1 MPMRFIAT
9 GGMRCFRVA
18 KVDGCVAFCTAAVKP
33 PRHGHFPSFHKRHSH
48 PLMNEAPP
56 GLSIRKP
63 LFLFALMYG
72 GMTVLAGVLGAK
84 QVALGPLAVE
94 AGIFAFLMLVVLS
107 STVAQLYGRAMA
119 DRLVLFGFIPLALSI
134 LLIALVLAL
143 PPSADMPP
151 ENVAAF
157 ERVLSQTPRIMAAG
171 PVAYGVSLFLNV
183 RIFSALRGSG
193 EAVGSGG
200 GWWMMARG
208 AIASAISQ
216 VVDTLIFITLAFY
229 GQFPIGS
236 LLMGQAL
243 AKVVLSIVLVPP
255 LIAGLIW
262 LAGWI
267 ARPGT
272 PPKA

>member
-1 MPMRFIAT
+1 M
-9 GGMRCFRVA
+9 
-18 KVDGCVAFCTAAVKP
+18 
-33 PRHGHFPSFHKRHSH
+33 S
-48 PLMNEAPP
+48 EAPP
-56 GLSIRKP
+56 APPPLPGTPRP

-107 STVAQLYGRAMA
+107 STIAQLYGRAMA

-134 LLIALVLAL
+134 VLIAIVLAL

-193 EAVGSGG
+193 DGG
-200 GWWMMARG
+200 GLWMMARG

-243 AKVVLSIVLVPP
+243 AKVVLSIVFVPP
-255 LIAGLIW
+255 LIAFLVW
-262 LAGWI
+262 LARWMERRDR
-267 ARPGT
+267 A
-272 PPKA
+272 ANA

>member
-1 MPMRFIAT
+1 MPDAT
-9 GGMRCFRVA
+9 PERA
-18 KVDGCVAFCTAAVKP
+18 
-33 PRHGHFPSFHKRHSH
+33 
-48 PLMNEAPP
+48 
-56 GLSIRKP
+56 IRKP

-119 DRLVLFGFIPLALSI
+119 DRLVLFGFIPLAMSI
-134 LLIALVLAL
+134 VLISLVLVL
-143 PPSADMPP
+143 PASAEMPP
-151 ENVAAF
+151 DNLAAF

-183 RIFSALRGSG
+183 RIFSALRRG
-193 EAVGSGG
+193 EGDGG
-200 GWWMMARG
+200 AWMMVRG

-229 GQFPIGS
+229 GEFPIGS
-236 LLMGQAL
+236 LLVGQAL

-255 LIAGLIW
+255 LIAFLIW
-262 LAGWI
+262 LAGRI
-267 ARPGT
+267 ERRDA
-272 PPKA
+272 AAHA

>member
-1 MPMRFIAT
+1 
-9 GGMRCFRVA
+9 
-18 KVDGCVAFCTAAVKP
+18 
-33 PRHGHFPSFHKRHSH
+33 
-48 PLMNEAPP
+48 MNEAPP

-183 RIFSALRGSG
+183 RIFSALRRG
-193 EAVGSGG
+193 EGDGG
-200 GWWMMARG
+200 AWMMVRG

-229 GQFPIGS
+229 GEFPIGS
-236 LLMGQAL
+236 LLVGQAL

-255 LIAGLIW
+255 LIAFLIW
-262 LAGWI
+262 LAGRI
-267 ARPGT
+267 ERRDAASDG
-272 PPKA
+272 